1 MTQTINSG
9 RLFNASCLAIITT
22 AFSFSIRAGILPQ
35 LGSEFGLTAE
45 QLGFINSMFFFGFP
59 ISMVIG
65 GIVYHS
71 IGPKIIMQVAVVAHT
86 LGILLTIYAG
96 GYTGLLVSTFFIG
109 FGNGCTE
116 AACNPM
122 IADMYTS
129 NKLNKMLGRFH
140 MWFPGGIVIGS
151 LISKFMT
158 SAGASWQTQIWVLM
172 IPTVIYAFLFFG
184 QAFPRPKVEGVT
196 SLSKNFQAMLTP
208 LYIYIFCCMAL
219 TAITE
224 FGPNQWVSVV
234 LSSSGADAMLVLALT
249 FGVMTLGRLFTGPV
263 VDRFGQTGVLFGGAI
278 LAAIGIYMFSTVTGP
293 IAYLAAVIFGLGVC
307 FNWPIMIGFVAQRVP
322 LSGALGMSIIGGV
335 GMLSTSIF
343 QPFIGRWID
352 SAHAEYAAKGVTGP
366 ALELAAGQATL
377 STMLTFPIILIVLFI
392 VLWFWAGN
400 PKTGSVDEIKVAE
413 QPQL

>member
-1 MTQTINSG
+1 MAQTINSS
-9 RLFNASCLAIITT
+9 RLFTASCLAIITT

-35 LGSEFGLTAE
+35 LGNEFGLTAE

-59 ISMVIG
+59 ISMIIG

-71 IGPKIIMQVAVVAHT
+71 VGPKIIMQVAVVAHT

-96 GYTGLLVSTFFIG
+96 GYMGLLISTFFIG

-122 IADMYTS
+122 IADMYPS
-129 NKLNKMLGRFH
+129 NKLNKMFGRFH

-158 SAGASWQTQIWVLM
+158 SAGFSWQTQIWVLM
-172 IPTVIYAFLFFG
+172 LPTVVYAFLFLG
-184 QAFPRPKVEGVT
+184 QTFPKPKIEGVT
-196 SLSKNFQAMLTP
+196 SLAKNFQSMLTP
-208 LYIYIFCCMAL
+208 LYIFIFFCMAL

-224 FGPNQWVSVV
+224 FGPNQWVTVV

-249 FGVMTLGRLFTGPV
+249 FGVMTIGRLFNGPV
-263 VDRFGQTGVLFGGAI
+263 SDKFGQTGVLLGGAV
-278 LAAIGIYMFSTVTGP
+278 LATIGIYMFSTVTGP
-293 IAYLAAVIFGLGVC
+293 IAYLAAIIFGLGVC
-307 FNWPIMIGFVAQRVP
+307 FNWPTVIGFVAQRVP
-322 LSGALGMSIIGGV
+322 ESGALGMSIVGGV

-352 SAHAEYAAKGVTGP
+352 ESHTEYSAKGLSGS

-377 STMLTFPIILIVLFI
+377 STMMTFPIILIVAFI

-400 PKTGSVDEIKVAE
+400 PKSSHVDETKVAE

>member
-1 MTQTINSG
+1 MNQTVNPS
-9 RLFNASCLAIITT
+9 RLFLASCLAIITT

-35 LGSEFGLTAE
+35 LANDFGLTGE

-65 GIVYHS
+65 GLVYHTV
-71 IGPKIIMQVAVVAHT
+71 GPKIIMQVAVVAHT

-96 GYTGLLVSTFFIG
+96 GYTGLLFSTFFIG

-122 IADMYTS
+122 IADMYAS

-158 SAGASWQTQIWVLM
+158 DAGFTWQAQIWVLM
-172 IPTVIYAFLFFG
+172 LPTVVYAFLFFG
-184 QAFPRPKVEGVT
+184 QPFPRPKVEGVT
-196 SLSKNFQAMLTP
+196 SLAKNFQAMLTP
-208 LYIYIFCCMAL
+208 LYAVLFFCMAF

-224 FGPNQWVSVV
+224 FGPNQWVAVV

-249 FGVMTLGRLFTGPV
+249 FGVMTIGRLFTGPV
-263 VDRFGQTGVLFGGAI
+263 VAQFGQTGVLLGGAV

-307 FNWPIMIGFVAQRVP
+307 FNWPTMIGFVAQRVP

-352 SAHAEYAAKGVTGP
+352 SDHAEKAAQGLTGE

-377 STMLTFPIILIVLFI
+377 STMLTFPIILIFAFIALF
-392 VLWFWAGN
+392 FWMRNRKAGA
-400 PKTGSVDEIKVAE
+400 VDETVVLE